1 MSERGGTTTQSGILY
16 QNSVAALYLGRLCD
30 PTPRTEAHTV
40 IEVQVEASTAVDD
53 IVATHLDG
61 HRLFIQV
68 KENVRD
74 SSAAWGVLWRDFAEQ
89 FQAADFQ
96 RGRDRLLLQTAEAHE
111 EHHVLRELCFRA
123 EASDSYLTWTERI
136 SEAQSK
142 LLRKINS
149 ILAHH
154 VPDNEELL
162 SLLKHVEVGIR
173 TLGEIERDLVPYWV
187 PPTNR
192 PQIELFRLIRD
203 RVAGEARRRGSFTAE
218 NLRASL
224 AGEGDI
230 VFIPQP
236 ALDELREQVR
246 ACGAGLRQH
255 KHSFGNTGRHLRRDI
270 TDSLVAWAAQASTDS
285 GQNNVAILLDQ
296 AGMGK
301 TVVMRDV
308 LLALEGNGVTVLA
321 IKADQVSGIAS
332 TEDLQSSLRLPDS
345 AERVLRRLAASEP
358 VVLLI
363 DQIDALSLSLARD
376 QKALNVVLDLVARAR
391 LILGVRVLMSC
402 RTFDLNND
410 PLLKDIDSGRKFHL
424 PELSAEE
431 ISLVVSELGIELGS
445 LSPTTQ
451 LLLRIPLH
459 LDLFTRAVGAHT
471 SHGAERPAAPQPVAS
486 LQDLYSLLWSNVI
499 RRPDPQAP
507 PVAHREQVINLL
519 TDVMNRCQRTS
530 APQSI
535 FSEPDTQHLDAAVQW
550 LASQRIL
557 IPTGAQSGL
566 VQLHTEWCFLHQT
579 FFDYCY
585 AKRFVERGE
594 HLFENIR
601 DGEQGLFSRPQVI
614 QVLSYLRGA
623 DPAAYS
629 RELSRLLN
637 ASESEAALRFHLRD
651 HILRWFGS
659 LPNPTDDEWLI
670 ARRMLINP
678 AQRARVLTVMQGN
691 PGWFVRLKSTLE
703 QNLARQDE
711 RTLDTETVPYIHSM
725 LNVSQA
731 EAVAMLRPYSGR
743 SEQWD
748 RRLRRAVRSIRDWK
762 TNEAIELFEEV
773 FRRVPASEL
782 KQYYELDDLARAHP
796 QAGCRLIR
804 LAFDRILDDYV
815 AQRQEGGDGRLYFFS
830 FTRELEALNGST
842 IDEALK
848 AVAHAEP
855 KYFLEQVFPWVER
868 LLSLTPERDRDGRYF
883 IPDALSSLWHG
894 IDVVHHHLIE
904 SLVAA
909 LTTLGRTFPADFRQM
924 AKRLEASPYTTP
936 QRLMAH
942 AYRAMPELYTCDAL
956 DFLVSDPKRLDLGD
970 HEQFDTRQLVKA
982 LVPRLTDEQVSQ
994 LEAAFLSYFPIRRYI
1009 GVAGLR
1015 WRGLEQLYLLQC
1027 IPAERL
1033 TNRGVRRLR
1042 EMERKFPGV
1051 RASENPSTIRGGA
1064 VGPPISADVARKLS
1078 DKAWMSAMAKY
1089 KGAVEHK
1096 DFLKGGAMQLAF
1108 VLLELVKVD
1117 PERFFRLAM
1126 KVPLDTDRSYVR
1138 AFINGLAESPAPAEM
1153 TYETVRR
1160 FAPHVGAETSRA
1172 IARSLEK
1179 RSAEGIPDD
1188 LIALLEDYLHGE
1200 AGEDEASWLREE
1212 ESNSH
1217 GGRQDDFHNAPYN
1230 SYLNSVRGAAFGSLM
1245 RILDQRGTE
1254 EDRRLKW
1261 ELIDF
1266 AANDD
1271 STALRAGVIEELIP
1285 LLWDDRERALTTF
1298 ERLMAGHQALLR
1310 SHYTDE
1316 FLYHGSFKNYKRME
1330 PFIIGMMNEG
1340 GERVRQRGAE
1350 LACIASISPNAFE
1363 SSEAQRDA
1371 QELALRTHAGPAPWR
1386 RGAAHVYSANIIG
1399 SASDQCAREL
1409 VRFLDDEDEQ
1419 IRGFASDPF
1428 RVLGEEHVFSLRGY
1442 IESYAA
1448 SRSLN
1453 SGLQELAEYLW
1464 KHGPI
1469 DPPWALSVIELV
1481 LGNPHVEA
1489 PEFHFAGGEELI
1501 RLVLRVYSDPLGGV
1515 ALREHA
1521 MNVFDQLLARS
1532 PGPGQ
1537 MVLQE
1542 FDRR

>member
-1 MSERGGTTTQSGILY
+1 MSERGGAATQSGILY
-16 QNSVAALYLGRLCD
+16 QNSVASLYLGRLCD
-30 PTPRTEAHTV
+30 PTPRTDADTVVGVRIEAP
-40 IEVQVEASTAVDD
+40 TAVDD
-53 IVATHLDG
+53 IVVTYQDG

-89 FQAADFQ
+89 FQEADFQ
-96 RGRDRLLLQTAEAHE
+96 RGSDRLLLQTAEAHE
-111 EHHVLRELCFRA
+111 EHHILRELCLRA
-123 EASDSYLTWTERI
+123 ETSDSYLTWTERI
-136 SEAQSK
+136 NEAQSK
-142 LLRKINS
+142 LLRKISS

-154 VPDNEELL
+154 IPNNEELL

-192 PQIELFRLIRD
+192 PQIELFRLLRD

-218 NLRASL
+218 NLRSSL
-224 AGEGDI
+224 AGEGGV
-230 VFIPQP
+230 VFVPQP
-236 ALDELREQVR
+236 DLDELREQVR

-255 KHSFGNTGRHLRRDI
+255 KHSFGNTGRHLRRDV
-270 TDSLVAWAAQASTDS
+270 TDSLIAWAGQASTS
-285 GQNNVAILLDQ
+285 GGQNNVAILLDQ

-308 LLALEGNGVTVLA
+308 LLALEASGVTVLA
-321 IKADQVSGIAS
+321 IKADQVSGITSA
-332 TEDLQSSLRLPDS
+332 ENLQSSLRLPDS
-345 AERVLRRLAASEP
+345 AERVLRRLAAAEP

-391 LILGVRVLMSC
+391 LIPGIRVLISC

-424 PELSAEE
+424 PELSTEDVSE
-431 ISLVVSELGIELGS
+431 VVGELGIDLDS

-451 LLLRIPLH
+451 QLLRVPLH
-459 LDLFTRAVGAHT
+459 LDLFTRAVGTQT
-471 SHGAERPAAPQPVAS
+471 SHDPERSVAPQPVAT

-507 PVAHREQVINLL
+507 PVAHREQVIHLL
-519 TDVMNRCQRTS
+519 TDAMNRCQRTS

-535 FSEPDTQHLDAAVQW
+535 FYAPETQHLDAAVQW

-557 IPTGAQSGL
+557 ISTGAQSGL

-594 HLFENIR
+594 HLFEDIR

-623 DPAAYS
+623 APAAYL
-629 RELSRLLN
+629 RELSLLLN
-637 ASESEAALRFHLRD
+637 ASESERALRFHLRD

-678 AQRARVLTVMQGN
+678 GRRARVLSVMQGN
-691 PGWFVRLKSTLE
+691 PGWFTRLKSGLE
-703 QNLARQDE
+703 QNLAREDE
-711 RTLDTETVPYIHSM
+711 RTLDTETIPYLYSM
-725 LNVSQA
+725 LDLSQA
-731 EAVAMLRPYSGR
+731 EAVSMLRPYSGR

-782 KQYYELDDLARAHP
+782 KRYYQLDDLARVHP

-804 LAFDRILDDYV
+804 LAFDRILDNYLD
-815 AQRQEGGDGRLYFFS
+815 QGQEGGEGRLYFFS

-848 AVAHAEP
+848 AVSHAEP
-855 KYFLEQVFPWVER
+855 KYFLEQLLPWVER
-868 LLSLTPERDRDGRYF
+868 VLSLTPVRDRDDHYF

-894 IDVVHHHLIE
+894 IDVVHRQLIE
-904 SLVAA
+904 AFVAA
-909 LTTLGRTFPADFRQM
+909 LTTLGRTSAADFRQM
-924 AKRLEASPYTTP
+924 ARRLQSSPYTTP

-942 AYRAMPELYTCDAL
+942 AYRAMPALYTGEAL

-970 HEQFDTRQLVKA
+970 HEQYDTRQLVEA
-982 LVPRLTDEQVSQ
+982 LVPHLTDEQVSQ
-994 LEAAFLSYFPIRRYI
+994 LEAAFLSYFPIRKYA

-1015 WRGLEQLYLLQC
+1015 WRGLEQMYLLQC
-1027 IPAERL
+1027 IPTGRL
-1033 TNRGVRRLR
+1033 TERGVRRLR
-1042 EMERKFPGV
+1042 ELERKFPGV

-1064 VGPPISADVARKLS
+1064 VGPPIPGDVARKLS
-1078 DKAWMSAMAKY
+1078 DKAWLRAMAKY
-1089 KGAVEHK
+1089 KGNVEHK
-1096 DFLKGGAMQLAF
+1096 DFLKGGAMQLAS
-1108 VLLELVKVD
+1108 VLLELVRVD

-1126 KVPLDTDRSYVR
+1126 NVPLDTDQSYVR
-1138 AFINGLAESPAPAEM
+1138 AFINGLAESSAPADRM
-1153 TYETVRR
+1153 YETVRR
-1160 FAPHVGAETSRA
+1160 FAPHAESGTVQA

-1188 LIALLEDYLHGE
+1188 LINLLEDYVHGE
-1200 AGEDEASWLREE
+1200 ADEDESSWLREE
-1212 ESNSH
+1212 ERRRQ

-1230 SYLNSVRGAAFGSLM
+1230 SYLNSVRGTAFGSLI

-1254 EDRRLKW
+1254 QDRRRKW
-1261 ELIDF
+1261 DLIDF
-1266 AANDD
+1266 VADDD
-1271 STALRAGVIEELIP
+1271 STALRAGAVEKLIP

-1298 ERLMAGHQALLR
+1298 ERLMEGHQALLR

-1316 FLYHGSFKNYKRME
+1316 FLYHGFLKNYKRME

-1340 GERVRQRGAE
+1340 GESVQQRGAE
-1350 LACIASISPNAFE
+1350 LACIASISPLALE
-1363 SSEAQRDA
+1363 SPEAQADA
-1371 QELALRTHAGPAPWR
+1371 RALALRTHAGHAPWR
-1386 RGAAHVYSANIIG
+1386 RGAARVYSGNIAG
-1399 SASDQCAREL
+1399 TCSDQCAREL
-1409 VRFLDDEDEQ
+1409 AQFLDDDDEQ
-1419 IRGFASDPF
+1419 VRGFASDPF
-1428 RVLGEEHVFSLRGY
+1428 RSLEEEHIFSLRGY
-1442 IESYAA
+1442 IGAYAA
-1448 SRSLN
+1448 SRSLG
-1453 SGLQELAEYLW
+1453 SGLQEFSEYLW

-1469 DPPWALSVIELV
+1469 DPPWALSIIELI
-1481 LGNPHVEA
+1481 LGNPHVESS
-1489 PEFHFAGGEELI
+1489 EFHFDGGEELI
-1501 RLVLRVYSDPLGGV
+1501 RLVLRVYSDPLGGA

-1521 MNVFDQLLARS
+1521 MNVFDQLLIRS